1 MCLETMLL
9 FAFMLAFVTSSDA
22 CAVRDALE
30 AAAEALMPAVTYPV
44 TPPAIAPIAPMSGS
58 PPPAIAPLTAPC
70 MVLPAI
76 LASFVF
82 FVVAIEVWL
91 LVSVVEIDTTFVS
104 FVSHL
109 APVFPFVIMPDDA
122 EFATAVFA
130 LAAAMVAFV
139 LSRAAVA
146 RLLVFVLVVCAST
159 FALVCAVP
167 ASRVELECAVSAD
180 ATPLVL
186 PRFAERTAQW

>member
-1 MCLETMLL
+1 
-9 FAFMLAFVTSSDA
+9 
-22 CAVRDALE
+22 
-30 AAAEALMPAVTYPV
+30 
-44 TPPAIAPIAPMSGS
+44 
-58 PPPAIAPLTAPC
+58 
-70 MVLPAI
+70 MVLPAT

-109 APVFPFVIMPDDA
+109 ADVFPFVIMSDDA